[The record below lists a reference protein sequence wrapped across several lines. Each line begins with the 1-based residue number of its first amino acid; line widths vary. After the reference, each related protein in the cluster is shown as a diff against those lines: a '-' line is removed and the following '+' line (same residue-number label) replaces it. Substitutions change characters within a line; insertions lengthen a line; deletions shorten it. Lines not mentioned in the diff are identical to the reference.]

1 MLFKQNR
8 KGGIVKIYELKDGC
22 QLKLI
27 QKIHKLEI
35 FGQDVED
42 ISYDIKIIT
51 DGFIDSNNDISE
63 IYDYYSKN
71 DIVRTTNL
79 YLKNYTYAIVLTIGR
94 ESFYNGKVGGVIN
107 RIKNITLYLINLNDK
122 EALKT
127 AKEVIKCIKQA
138 NSECED
144 FSMNPLLRE
153 ENNDFIFNV
162 LDENVYFAKK
172 LINEKTKK
180 YRVSDLYLISAKG
193 KERINYFLCTYNPLY
208 NCYIEVLTNRIIEP
222 DNDVEK
228 YYLPLIL
235 NELNIKTNLHKK
247 INYYELIYLYNEL
260 GKISDP
266 NLENGCNGIDSI
278 KKATVKIK

>member
-1 MLFKQNR
+1 M
-8 KGGIVKIYELKDGC
+8 KIYELKDGC

-63 IYDYYSKN
+63 IYDYYSKD

-94 ESFYNGKVGGVIN
+94 ESFYNGKVGGVIDC
-107 RIKNITLYLINLNDK
+107 IKNITLYLRNLNDK

-127 AKEVIKCIKQA
+127 AKEVIKQIRQA
-138 NSECED
+138 NREYKD
-144 FSMNPLLRE
+144 FSMNSLLRE

-162 LDENVYFAKK
+162 LDENVYSAKK

-208 NCYIEVLTNRIIEP
+208 NCYIEVLTNNIIEP
-222 DNDVEK
+222 DNDIEEIEEN
-228 YYLPLIL
+228 YLPSIL
-235 NELNIKTNLHKK
+235 NELNIKISLQKK
-247 INYYELIYLYNEL
+247 LNYYELIYLYDKL
-260 GKISDP
+260 RKMPII
-266 NLENGCNGIDSI
+266 NLEDKCNLVDSG
-278 KKATVKIK
+278 KKEMVKK

>member
-1 MLFKQNR
+1 MIESKSVQEE
-8 KGGIVKIYELKDGC
+8 K
-22 QLKLI
+22 
-27 QKIHKLEI
+27 
-35 FGQDVED
+35 
-42 ISYDIKIIT
+42 YD
-51 DGFIDSNNDISE
+51 DLSRRDFL
-63 IYDYYSKN
+63 
-71 DIVRTTNL
+71 RTTNL
-79 YLKNYTYAIVLTIGR
+79 YLKNYTYAIVLTTNL
-94 ESFYNGKVGGVIN
+94 ESFDNGKVAGIIN
-107 RIKNITLYLINLNDK
+107 CIKNISIYLRNLNDK

-127 AKEVIKCIKQA
+127 AKKVIKQIRQA
-138 NSECED
+138 NSEYKD
-144 FSMNPLLRE
+144 FSMNSLLRE
-153 ENNDFIFNV
+153 DNNDFLFDV
-162 LDENVYFAKK
+162 LDENVYSVKK
-172 LINEKTKK
+172 LVNEKIVK
-180 YRVSDLYLISAKG
+180 YKVSDLYLISAKG
-193 KERINYFLCTYNPLY
+193 KEKINYFLCTYNPLY

>member
-1 MLFKQNR
+1 M
-8 KGGIVKIYELKDGC
+8 KIYELKDGC

-63 IYDYYSKN
+63 IYDYYSKD

-94 ESFYNGKVGGVIN
+94 EAFYNGKVGGIVDC
-107 RIKNITLYLINLNDK
+107 IKNITLYLRNLNDK

-127 AKEVIKCIKQA
+127 AKKVIKQIRQA
-138 NSECED
+138 NSEYKD
-144 FSMNPLLRE
+144 FSMNSLLRE
-153 ENNDFIFNV
+153 DNNDFIFDV
-162 LDENVYFAKK
+162 LDENIYSAKK
-172 LINEKTKK
+172 QINGKIK
-180 YRVSDLYLISAKG
+180 YKVSDLYLISAKG
-193 KERINYFLCTYNPLY
+193 KEKINYFLCTYNPLY
-208 NCYIEVLTNRIIEP
+208 NCYIEVLTNRIIKP
-222 DNDVEK
+222 DNDTVEK
-228 YYLPLIL
+228 YLPLIL
-235 NELNIKTNLHKK
+235 SELNIKINMHKK
-247 INYYELIYLYNEL
+247 LNYYELIYLYDKLRN
-260 GKISDP
+260 ISGP